1 MSPSLSPDHRW
12 LTVLLALLPW
22 VLVVAGTALFFVGF
36 YYSEITEADTA
47 SGVLMAV
54 GVVML
59 LLAFVVGCVR
69 NITPRS
75 RSTVPAIPAPTNS
88 AQLLPRVEVTL

>member
-1 MSPSLSPDHRW
+1 MSPSLSPDRRW

-36 YYSEITEADTA
+36 YYSEIAEADTA
-47 SGVLMAV
+47 SGALMAV

-59 LLAFVVGCVR
+59 LLAFVVACVR
-69 NITPRS
+69 NITPHS
-75 RSTVPAIPAPTNS
+75 RSTVPAIPAPANS